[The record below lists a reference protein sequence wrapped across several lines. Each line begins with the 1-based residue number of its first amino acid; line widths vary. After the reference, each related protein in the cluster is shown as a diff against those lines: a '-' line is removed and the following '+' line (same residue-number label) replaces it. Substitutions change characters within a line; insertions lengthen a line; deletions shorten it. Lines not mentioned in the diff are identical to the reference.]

1 MANETPWNELVNP
14 YTGEQVAD
22 APRVPKA
29 PPTPAGDPMLRNPY
43 RNPDRPPAPAA
54 PWTAAETP
62 RNPYADAMREDAD
75 AASLADLG
83 RVDADKAARDRAAI
97 ERLVKAKKGEKPAKA
112 PDPEA
117 ERLRLL
123 RALHA
128 LDAGNERFADDMAI
142 GKRAEAK
149 ADKDLATI
157 EAGTQRMAEAFRSE
171 AARRRR
177 AEPPPL
183 ETDPRLR
190 ALEVGNNAFAASMG
204 VPNPAARMRY

>member
-1 MANETPWNELVNP
+1 MTETPWNELVNP

-22 APRVPKA
+22 APRAPKA
-29 PPTPAGDPMLRNPY
+29 TPVPAGDVGMRNPY
-43 RNPDRPPAPAA
+43 RNPDAPPAPAV

-83 RVDADKAARDRAAI
+83 KVDAAKAARDRAAI
-97 ERLVKAKKGEKPAKA
+97 ERMVKAKKGEKPAKA

-123 RALHA
+123 RELHA
-128 LDAGNERFADDMAI
+128 LDAGNERFANDMAI

-149 ADKDLATI
+149 ADRDLATI
-157 EAGTQRMAEAFRSE
+157 DAGTQRMADAFRAE
-171 AARRRR
+171 AARRRK

-183 ETDPRLR
+183 ELDPRLR
-190 ALEVGNNAFAASMG
+190 AIDDGNNRFAASMG
-204 VPNPAARMRY
+204 VPNTAARMRY